1 MYFDP
6 GKPIINQNEGNIKRT
21 EQSPSLISQDRN
33 TNYTYTDS
41 TISSRNSLSLKG
53 SKLCETTHHHPKV
66 PDLSGVIK
74 TNNKI
79 L

>member
-41 TISSRNSLSLKG
+41 TISSRNSTESKG
-53 SKLCETTHHHPKV
+53 KQIMRNDSSSPQSARSVRSHQ
-66 PDLSGVIK
+66 
-74 TNNKI
+74 NQ
-79 L
+79 